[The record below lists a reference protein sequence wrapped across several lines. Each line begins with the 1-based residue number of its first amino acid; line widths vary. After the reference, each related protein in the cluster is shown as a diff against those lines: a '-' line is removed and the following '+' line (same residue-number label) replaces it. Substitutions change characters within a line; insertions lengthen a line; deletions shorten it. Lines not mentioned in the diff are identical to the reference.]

1 MINKT
6 LIVAL
11 ALASLTLPLRAE
23 AKQMSKLMSSNR
35 FIQGSV
41 AKENIDRV
49 NSSVQWNTSLYPAL
63 EQARRENKMV
73 LWVQMIGQMSGST

>member
-1 MINKT
+1 MIKQT
-6 LIVAL
+6 LISAL
-11 ALASLTLPLRAE
+11 ALASFIMPMRAE
-23 AKQMSKLMSSNR
+23 AKKPMASNR

-49 NSSVQWNTSLYPAL
+49 NNDIHWNRSLYPAL

>member
-1 MINKT
+1 MIKQT
-6 LIVAL
+6 LISAL
-11 ALASLTLPLRAE
+11 ALASLTLSLPAE
-23 AKQMSKLMSSNR
+23 AKPMMSTRL
-35 FIQGSV
+35 IQGSV

-49 NSSVQWNTSLYPAL
+49 NSNIRWNTSLYPAL

>member
-1 MINKT
+1 MIKT
-6 LIVAL
+6 TMLLAM

-23 AKQMSKLMSSNR
+23 AKPMSSNR
-35 FIQGSV
+35 FLEGSV
-41 AKENIDRV
+41 AKQNIDRV
-49 NSSVQWNTSLYPAL
+49 NSNIRWNTSLSQAL

>member
-1 MINKT
+1 MIKKI
-6 LIVAL
+6 LLSMLV
-11 ALASLTLPLRAE
+11 LTSFTSVPGRVD
-23 AKQMSKLMSSNR
+23 AKSMAHSRM
-35 FIQGSV
+35 IEGSV

-49 NSSVQWNTSLYPAL
+49 NSDIRWNTSLYQAL